1 MLLKLLSRLSL
12 CLLPL
17 IVLLCAVIPVIAARQ
32 PAENPAWRV
41 FGFDYCKLPCFAGIT
56 SGETP
61 FDSASNLLVR
71 NVEAVD
77 PRMIN
82 SGTSLNFWGRDS
94 SQQLSGLVRNDR
106 AAVGELRLIVI
117 VPVEEV
123 IAQLGAP
130 DCILPNTDGDPNRM
144 TIIFWEQSGVST
156 AAVLGSDVNQRAVNL
171 NANTLAIWL
180 SAMEPTPCSLRGA
193 LPWKGFA
200 PMWGYAR

>member
-1 MLLKLLSRLSL
+1 MLLKLLSRLLL

-32 PAENPAWRV
+32 PTENTAWRS
-41 FGFDYCKLPCFAGIT
+41 FGFDYCQLPCFAGIT

-61 FDSASNLLVR
+61 FDSAAPLLIR

-82 SGTSLNFWGRDS
+82 SGTSINFWGRDS

-106 AAVGELRLIVI
+106 ASVGELRLIV
-117 VPVEEV
+117 VLPVEEV

-130 DCILPNTDGDPNRM
+130 DCILPNLDGDPNRL
-144 TIIFWEQSGVST
+144 TIICWERGGMAT
-156 AAVLGSDVNQRAVNL
+156 AAVLGLDDKRRAVNL
-171 NANTLAIWL
+171 SANTLAIWL
-180 SAMEPTPCSLRGA
+180 SAMEPNPCSLRGA

-200 PMWGYAR
+200 PMWGYAG